1 MKFENKADIGI
12 GIYTTT
18 ELSRILRI
26 PYHKLNRWI
35 DRYWD
40 GELGKEFEQNYSWK
54 TENSKAVGFHTLIEF
69 YVFISLSE
77 AGVKTRAVLNAH
89 KELSKIFKTPFPF
102 AHKDVTKNI
111 KTDGKKIFLKAK
123 NSVITLDGSKQ
134 LNLDLLDLFFKNL
147 EFDMHNLAIRFWPL
161 GKKKNV
167 VIDPKRKFGHPILD
181 KSNVYPETIYNLY
194 KGKESKDY
202 IAYLYDLDLKQVN
215 DAIEYCRAA

>member
-1 MKFENKADIGI
+1 MKFENKADIGV

-26 PYHKLNRWI
+26 PYPKLNRWI

-40 GELGKEFEQNYSWK
+40 GELGKEFEQMYSWK

-69 YVFISLSE
+69 YVFINLSE
-77 AGVKTRAVLNAH
+77 AGVKTREVLNAH
-89 KELSKIFKTPFPF
+89 KELSKIFDTPFPF
-102 AHKDVTKNI
+102 AHKEVTSNI

-134 LNLDLLDLFFKNL
+134 LNLNLLDVFFKNL
-147 EFDMHNLAIRFWPL
+147 EFDIQNLAVRFWPL
-161 GKKKNV
+161 GKKKNI
-167 VIDPKRKFGHPILD
+167 VIDPRRKFGHPILD

-194 KGKESKDY
+194 KGKESKEY
-202 IAYLYDLDLKQVN
+202 IAYLYELDLQQVN
-215 DAIEYCRAA
+215 DAIEYCKAA